1 VKRSLKLYPATLAI
15 AIALLSGC
23 GNSTGPEEDNSLS
36 IQFFL
41 ADSSGEETTLFDV
54 GQEIYF
60 DYSMVNSTGATLHYN
75 LPHTGPFVRLE
86 VSQADS
92 LIGTSDDGHLYAQ
105 MILPGTLPPGHSLH
119 WVYPWFSNEYHSALP
134 PGEYT
139 AWAKPRLSIYS
150 IAARIDFVVSD

>member
-60 DYSMVNSTGATLHYN
+60 DYSIVNNTGATLHYA
-75 LPHTGPFVRLE
+75 LPNTGPFVSLE
-86 VSQADS
+86 VFHADS
-92 LIGTSDDGHLYAQ
+92 LIGTSDDGRLYAQ
-105 MILPGTLPPGHSLH
+105 VIVGGTPAPGDSLK
-119 WVYPWFSNEYHSALP
+119 WVYPWFSTEYHSALLA
-134 PGEYT
+134 GEYT
-139 AWAKPRLSIYS
+139 AWAKPRLSIYFTP
-150 IAARIDFVVSD
+150 AKVDFVVSG

>member
-1 VKRSLKLYPATLAI
+1 MKRSLKLYPATLAI

-23 GNSTGPEEDNSLS
+23 GNSTGPEEDDSLS

-41 ADSSGEETTLFDV
+41 ADSSGEETTLFDA

-60 DYSMVNSTGATLHYN
+60 DYSIVNNTGATLHYT
-75 LPHTGPFVRLE
+75 LPNSGPFVSFE
-86 VSQADS
+86 VFHADS
-92 LIGTSDDGHLYAQ
+92 LIGTSDDGRVYSQ
-105 MILPGTLPPGHSLH
+105 MIVRGTLAPGGSLK
-119 WVYPWFSNEYHSALP
+119 WVYPWLSTEYHSALLT
-134 PGEYT
+134 GEYT